1 MHELWTYDG
10 TAVRKLTLFHDYM
23 LLAMS
28 GFQIKSNPKKSLES
42 SLF

>member
-1 MHELWTYDG
+1 MNFGHMMTY
-10 TAVRKLTLFHDYM
+10 AVRKLTLFHDYM